1 MKKHDLPRSPFI
13 RALEPRL
20 LYDGAAAGEA
30 LQTATDQSHAAD
42 KSASDAQTPDQ
53 LAPEQ
58 VSHNA
63 TRSPLAKALEAS
75 AQARANGEAESA
87 AVFVDSKALSDADAA
102 TRALFEDARTSD
114 GVDVFVVDHRSAGL
128 ADIEATLSE
137 RPPYDATFVVAD
149 GRGSEAAIGRSALAD
164 LSAIQNTLIN
174 GSSVSVFDQTGESI
188 TARDPANLSL
198 TEGESTL
205 ALGRC

>member
-63 TRSPLAKALEAS
+63 TRAPAT
-75 AQARANGEAESA
+75 ARRER
-87 AVFVDSKALSDADAA
+87 A
-102 TRALFEDARTSD
+102 TR
-114 GVDVFVVDHRSAGL
+114 
-128 ADIEATLSE
+128 I
-137 RPPYDATFVVAD
+137 
-149 GRGSEAAIGRSALAD
+149 
-164 LSAIQNTLIN
+164 
-174 GSSVSVFDQTGESI
+174 
-188 TARDPANLSL
+188 
-198 TEGESTL
+198 
-205 ALGRC
+205 